1 MTHPLIPKIIDL
13 ATPVARELGLELVG
27 AVFQTHYSPPVL
39 RVDVRNSQAGTSLQ
53 DCELMSRSLEA
64 TLDAVEL
71 IPDAYVLEVS
81 SPGVSR
87 QLSADREFTA
97 FKGFAVTVKTEEPID
112 GQHQWEGQLVKRDDD
127 AVYINRKGRAIAIPR
142 SLVTEVQLSDP

>member
-39 RVDVRNSQAGTSLQ
+39 RVDVRNSQAGTSLE
-53 DCELMSRSLEA
+53 DCEKMSRSLEA
-64 TLDAVEL
+64 TLDAAEL

-81 SPGVSR
+81 SPGISR
-87 QLSADREFTA
+87 QLSADREFRA
-97 FKGFAVTVKTEEPID
+97 FKGFTVTVKTGEPID
-112 GQHQWEGQLVKRDDD
+112 GQQQWEGQLVKRDDD
-127 AVYINRKGRAIAIPR
+127 AVYINRKGRPIAIPR
-142 SLVTEVQLSDP
+142 ALVAEVQLSDP

>member
-1 MTHPLIPKIIDL
+1 MTHPLIPRIIDL

-39 RVDVRNSQAGTSLQ
+39 RVDVRNSQDGTSLQ
-53 DCELMSRSLEA
+53 DCEKMSRSLEA
-64 TLDAVEL
+64 TLDAAEL

-81 SPGVSR
+81 SPGISR

-97 FKGFAVTVKTEEPID
+97 FKGFSVTVKTDPPID
-112 GQHQWEGQLVKRDDD
+112 GRQQWEGQLVKRDDE
-127 AVYINRKGRAIAIPR
+127 AVYINRKGRVMAIPR
-142 SLVTEVQLSDP
+142 PLVTEVQLSDP